1 VKAASVLALAICAA
15 PAFGQYAG
23 PAILSRGDGPAAMA
37 TPQVD
42 FRPFFELT
50 GGYSTGLEGVTVN
63 SQGIPATAPSAA
75 VQISGGVSGVH
86 TWKHTQIALNYTA
99 ALSRYPNDSF
109 YDSSTQGL
117 LFSLTHQFT
126 RHAVFSLREN
136 AGMYWRTPTPIG
148 LSETVP
154 FDASTTYAPATDFY
168 DNRTMFTST
177 QANFRLQK
185 SNRLSFDLGGNSNL
199 TRRQSTV
206 LYGVGGVGAQGDV
219 QYRWTRRS
227 TIGAAYSYMHFAYRG
242 VFSASDIHSV
252 NGTYAIQLTRTLEL
266 SAFGGF
272 SRVETKI
279 VQAVP
284 VNPEIGILLGIS
296 EGAVI
301 IHTTGYRPNF
311 SARLSR
317 TFSRGV
323 AFLSGGHSETPGN
336 GLFLMSSATNA
347 AAGYTFTGL
356 RLWSFSAQAAYST
369 AESTGNVLGRYT
381 TISGGLSASRQIRRY
396 VHVIATFSARQY
408 ESPDFAGY
416 NRFTSDARLGLGFTP
431 GDIPLRIW

>member
-1 VKAASVLALAICAA
+1 VRAAGILVVAISAA
-15 PAFGQYAG
+15 PAFAQYAG

-42 FRPFFELT
+42 FRPFFDIT
-50 GGYSTGLEGVTVN
+50 GGYSTGLEGIALT
-63 SQGIPATAPSAA
+63 SQGTPANTSAA
-75 VQISGGVSGVH
+75 AIQVSGGVSGVH
-86 TWKHTQIALNYTA
+86 SWKHTQVALNYGA
-99 ALSRYPNDSF
+99 SLSRYANASF
-109 YDSSTQGL
+109 YNTSAQSF
-117 LFSLTHQFT
+117 LFSVTHQFT

-136 AGMYWRTPTPIG
+136 AGMYWRSPTPTG

-177 QANFRLQK
+177 QADFRLQK
-185 SNRLSFDLGGNSNL
+185 SNRLSFELGGNSNL

-206 LYGVGGVGAQGDV
+206 LYGVGGVGAHGDV

-227 TIGAAYSYMHFAYRG
+227 TIGAAYSYMHFSYRG
-242 VFSASDIHSV
+242 VFSAADIHSV
-252 NGTYAIQLTRTLEL
+252 NGTYAIQLTRSLEF

-279 VQAVP
+279 VQDLPVDPVIAV
-284 VNPEIGILLGIS
+284 LLGIS
-296 EGAVI
+296 QAAVI
-301 IHTTGYRPNF
+301 IHTLGYHPSF

-336 GLFLMSSATNA
+336 GLFLMSSATA
-347 AAGYTFTGL
+347 VAAGYTFTGL
-356 RLWSFSAQAAYST
+356 RLWSFSAQSSYSN
-369 AESTGNVLGRYT
+369 AESSGNVLGRYT

-416 NRFTSDARLGLGFTP
+416 NRFTADARLGLGFTP

>member
-1 VKAASVLALAICAA
+1 VKAASVLVVAISAA
-15 PAFGQYAG
+15 PAFAQYAG

-50 GGYSTGLEGVTVN
+50 GGYSTGLEGVTV
-63 SQGIPATAPSAA
+63 SQGIPASAPSAA
-75 VQISGGVSGVH
+75 IQISGGVSGVH
-86 TWKHTQIALNYTA
+86 SWKHTQVGLNYSA
-99 ALSRYPNDSF
+99 SLSRYPNDSF
-109 YDSSTQGL
+109 YNTSTQSL
-117 LFSLTHQFT
+117 LFSVTHQFT

-136 AGMYWRTPTPIG
+136 AGIYWRTPTPTG

-154 FDASTTYAPATDFY
+154 FDASAIYAPATDFY

-177 QANFRLQK
+177 QASFKLQK
-185 SNRLSFDLGGNSNL
+185 SNRLSFELGGNYNL

-227 TIGAAYSYMHFAYRG
+227 TIGAAYSYMHFSYRG
-242 VFSASDIHSV
+242 VFSASDVHNV
-252 NGTYAIQLTRTLEL
+252 NGTYAIQLTRSLEF
-266 SAFGGF
+266 SGFGGF

-279 VQAVP
+279 VQDKP
-284 VNPEIGILLGIS
+284 VDPVIAALLGIS
-296 EGAVI
+296 QAAVI
-301 IHTTGYRPNF
+301 VHTIGYHPSI

-336 GLFLMSSATNA
+336 GLFLMSSATSA

-356 RLWSFSAQAAYST
+356 RRWSFGAQAAYSN
-369 AESTGNVLGRYT
+369 AESSGYVLGRYT
-381 TISGGLSASRQIRRY
+381 TIGGGLSASLQIRRY
-396 VHVIATFSARQY
+396 IHVIATFSARQY

-416 NRFTSDARLGLGFTP
+416 NRLTTDARLGLGFAP